1 MEKKTKIL
9 IIEDEKEIMEGYCF
23 LLNQTNDFSCTG
35 FTSGDA
41 AIEYLKR
48 NTAQI
53 ILMDVNLPGTDGI
66 KCTRIIKR
74 EHPEILIMMFTIY
87 ENNENVFKALEAGAN
102 GYLLKQSPPEEL
114 VAALYELQNGGA
126 PMSSSI
132 ARMVVASFNKTK
144 PAQNDYDLTDREQEV
159 LILLS
164 EGYRYKDIASR
175 LFVSVSTVRS
185 HIYNIYEKLHVHN
198 RTEALNKYN
207 KKG

>member
-1 MEKKTKIL
+1 
-9 IIEDEKEIMEGYCF
+9 
-23 LLNQTNDFSCTG
+23 
-35 FTSGDA
+35 
-41 AIEYLKR
+41 
-48 NTAQI
+48 
-53 ILMDVNLPGTDGI
+53 MDVNLPGTDGI
-66 KCTRIIKR
+66 SCTRIIKR
-74 EHPEILIMMFTIY
+74 DYPDILIMMFTIY

-144 PAQNDYDLTDREQEV
+144 PVSNEYDLTDREQEV

-164 EGYRYKDIASR
+164 DGYRYKDIASK